1 MNGDGRISLFLMV
14 MDSYLTTINHVKS
27 TIKEL
32 SLILTMEKNLSMDPF
47 VGGDLIYL
55 LSIDVELFHYNI
67 PVILVLIYRGLD
79 ITTYLDRQKAT
90 EKLLRNS
97 HYRIVMCF
105 DYGLCLLVLGYGFVF
120 TNCGDVM
127 ATLSLT
133 EFLVF
138 VHKLYLK
145 FCKFFYPTCYRQL
158 RKGKEREK

>member
-1 MNGDGRISLFLMV
+1 MV

-97 HYRIVMCF
+97 Q
-105 DYGLCLLVLGYGFVF
+105 F
-120 TNCGDVM
+120 T
-127 ATLSLT
+127 L
-133 EFLVF
+133 
-138 VHKLYLK
+138 
-145 FCKFFYPTCYRQL
+145 
-158 RKGKEREK
+158 